1 MDLSQG
7 GIKKRLVTK
16 MHNMKKVFILLSI
29 FLLIPLCT
37 ACWDYREVDKMT
49 IVEGIAVDRAAN
61 GELLLTFE
69 AVDLQGGKS
78 ETPIKSVLIESQG
91 ETFMSAIRN
100 TISKDFPKLYF
111 GHTTVVILSREI
123 AEEGVIKII
132 DFLLRDA
139 EPRLNVNLYVS
150 EEKTA
155 SEILNYKPS
164 MSEILSEELTN
175 ILDEQKNL
183 AKALMVPAY
192 KFVNAVT
199 DEGVSAVLPSLCI
212 TDNVDGKTIKLCGTA
227 IFKEDKLQGFISDEE
242 TYALSFILDEVKGGV
257 IVANIE
263 PETDKKKVSLEIM
276 ESSTKIKPQYSNNK
290 LSVEVNINTETFLN
304 ENMSS
309 TDLNNEQ
316 KRKEL
321 KKNAEEQLKDRIER
335 LIEKMQTGYGA
346 DIFGFGN
353 SVYKNIPRIWK
364 DKGEEWDKIFRD
376 LDVTVKTNIEIKHLG
391 LLSESI
397 KIGD

>member
-1 MDLSQG
+1 
-7 GIKKRLVTK
+7 
-16 MHNMKKVFILLSI
+16 
-29 FLLIPLCT
+29 
-37 ACWDYREVDKMT
+37 
-49 IVEGIAVDRAAN
+49 
-61 GELLLTFE
+61 
-69 AVDLQGGKS
+69 
-78 ETPIKSVLIESQG
+78 
-91 ETFMSAIRN
+91 
-100 TISKDFPKLYF
+100 
-111 GHTTVVILSREI
+111 
-123 AEEGVIKII
+123 
-132 DFLLRDA
+132 
-139 EPRLNVNLYVS
+139 
-150 EEKTA
+150 
-155 SEILNYKPS
+155 YKPS